1 MTTVNSNQT
10 EFKTQD
16 AASYNQVAQS
26 FDRLVTQLSAPV
38 AARLVALAG
47 LALDNHVLDVGAG
60 TGIVAFRAAAA
71 MGPSGRV
78 VGIDLSD
85 GMLKVARQ
93 NAIAKGLADR
103 VEFRKMD
110 AESLECSDGSFD
122 AVLSLFALRHFP
134 HPEMALQEMHRVLR
148 PGGRLVLAVGSGAP
162 WLSFVGLA
170 HRLKLVPQILRR
182 FQGKQLVACEFLD
195 GMVEACVPAS
205 GKSEEADWTH
215 EHAHM
220 QQSVPALIREAG
232 FQDIRSEWLGQQTT
246 VNTPEEFWELQTTF
260 SSLSRKRLAA
270 VPSDVA
276 ARVRQDFMTT
286 CREVLS
292 RGGELVYPTG
302 ALLVSC
308 RRTVYSPSK

>member
-1 MTTVNSNQT
+1 MTTIDSNQT

-16 AASYNQVAQS
+16 AASYNPVAQS
-26 FDRLVTQLSAPV
+26 FDRFVTQLFVPV

-47 LALDNHVLDVGAG
+47 LASDNHVLDVGAG
-60 TGIVAFRAAAA
+60 TGIVALCAATT
-71 MGPSGRV
+71 MGPLGKV

-85 GMLKVARQ
+85 GMLEIARQ
-93 NAIAKGLADR
+93 NAKEQGLANR
-103 VEFRKMD
+103 VEFQKMD
-110 AESLECSDGSFD
+110 AESLDCPDGSFD

-134 HPEMALQEMHRVLR
+134 HPKAALQEMHRVLR

-195 GMVEACVPAS
+195 GMVEAHVPAS
-205 GKSEEADWTH
+205 GKSEEAGWTH

-220 QQSVPALIREAG
+220 HQSVPTLIREAG
-232 FQDIRSEWLGQQTT
+232 FQGIRSEWQGQQTI

-260 SSLSRKRLAA
+260 SSLSRKRLATA
-270 VPSDVA
+270 SPEVV
-276 ARVRQDFMTT
+276 ARVQKVFMAT
-286 CREVLS
+286 CRHVLS

-302 ALLVSC
+302 ALLVSG
-308 RRTVYSPSK
+308 RRA

>member
-47 LALDNHVLDVGAG
+47 LTSDNHVLDVGSG
-60 TGIVAFRAAAA
+60 TGIVALRAAAT
-71 MGPSGRV
+71 MGPSGKV

-85 GMLKVARQ
+85 GMLEVARQ
-93 NAIAKGLADR
+93 NARGQGLADH

-110 AESLECSDGSFD
+110 AESLDCQAGSFD
-122 AVLSLFALRHFP
+122 AVVSLFALRHFP
-134 HPEMALQEMHRVLR
+134 HPETALQEMYRVLR

-162 WLSFVGLA
+162 WLSLVGLV
-170 HRLKLVPQILRR
+170 HRLKLLPHIVRR

-195 GMVEACVPAS
+195 GMVEAYVPAS
-205 GKSEEADWTH
+205 GKTEEAGWTH
-215 EHAHM
+215 EHTHM
-220 QQSVPALIREAG
+220 QQSVPAMIQAAG
-232 FQDIRSEWLGQQTT
+232 FQDVRAEWQGQQTI
-246 VNTPEEFWELQTTF
+246 VDTPEEFWELQTTF

-270 VPSDVA
+270 ASPEVVA
-276 ARVRQDFMTT
+276 RLRQDFIAS
-286 CREVLS
+286 CRNVLS

-302 ALLVSC
+302 ALLVSG
-308 RRTVYSPSK
+308 RRR

>member
-38 AARLVALAG
+38 AARLVVLAG
-47 LALDNHVLDVGAG
+47 LAPDNHVLDIGSG
-60 TGIVAFRAAAA
+60 TGIVALRAAAT
-71 MGPSGRV
+71 MGPSGQV

-85 GMLKVARQ
+85 GMLEVARQ
-93 NAIAKGLADR
+93 NAREQGLADR

-110 AESLECSDGSFD
+110 AESLECPDGSFD

-134 HPEMALQEMHRVLR
+134 HPEAALKEMYRVLR

-162 WLSFVGLA
+162 WLSCVGLV

-182 FQGKQLVACEFLD
+182 LQGKQLVACEFLD
-195 GMVEACVPAS
+195 GMVEAYVPAS
-205 GKSEEADWTH
+205 GKSEEAGWTH

-220 QQSVPALIREAG
+220 QQSVPALIRVAG
-232 FQDIRSEWLGQQTT
+232 FQDIGSEWQGQQTI
-246 VNTPEEFWELQTTF
+246 VHTPEEFWELQTTF
-260 SSLSRKRLAA
+260 STLSRKRLAA
-270 VPSDVA
+270 ASSEVV
-276 ARVRQDFMTT
+276 ARVRQDFITT
-286 CREVLS
+286 CRGVLS

-302 ALLVSC
+302 ALLVSG
-308 RRTVYSPSK
+308 RRT

>member
-1 MTTVNSNQT
+1 MTTVGSNQA
-10 EFKTQD
+10 EFKIQD

-26 FDRLVTQLSAPV
+26 FDRLVTQLSVPV

-47 LALDNHVLDVGAG
+47 LGSDHHVLDIGTG
-60 TGIVAFRAAAA
+60 TGIVALRAVAAT
-71 MGPSGRV
+71 GPSGRV

-85 GMLKVARQ
+85 GMLEVARQ
-93 NAIAKGLADR
+93 NAKEQGFADR
-103 VEFRKMD
+103 VEFQKMD
-110 AESLECSDGSFD
+110 AESLECPDRSFD

-134 HPEMALQEMHRVLR
+134 HPKAALQEMHRVLR

-195 GMVEACVPAS
+195 GMVEAHVPAADNC
-205 GKSEEADWTH
+205 EEAGWTH
-215 EHAHM
+215 EHTHM
-220 QQSVPALIREAG
+220 QQSVPAFIRAAG
-232 FQDIRSEWLGQQTT
+232 FQHIRSEWQGQQSII
-246 VNTPEEFWELQTTF
+246 NTPEEFWELQTTF
-260 SSLSRKRLAA
+260 SSLSRKRLGTAPPE
-270 VPSDVA
+270 VVA
-276 ARVRQDFMTT
+276 HVRKDFMNT

-302 ALLVSC
+302 ALLVSG
-308 RRTVYSPSK
+308 RRA